1 MRFCGTFRAA
11 EKLSCPKQRAQSD
24 GVARECVCATLLT
37 VDHADRRVDDETGAA
52 QGLDRIEEGSS

>member
-24 GVARECVCATLLT
+24 GVARECIGAALLT
-37 VDHADRRVDDETGAA
+37 VDHADRRVHDEAGTA
-52 QGLDRIEEGSS
+52 QGLDRIEERSS